1 MERIE
6 KSSKEIELSIISRS
20 DDSRITF
27 NWASRTIREFL
38 QGDTKY
44 DDAVRVIKRALNLDA
59 SNDPTRLYTENAR
72 NAYNVFLE
80 ELYKFV
86 LCESIIDKSSIYDLD
101 SVKRFMRVRVREE
114 INKLENSYMP
124 YDVAMV
130 LTKLDKDDS
139 NIYLDKKLMST
150 LFYNTNLNISKEQ
163 IQKIVDTEL
172 DCTLKKIEYMDK
184 EIKPRK
190 ESIKKANKLMLRTSI
205 IAGTVF
211 LSASSLFFFK
221 HKKTSALE
229 YSTQTIYEDLSF
241 SDIET
246 TYENHDNT
254 KPVEKEK
261 RIVTVYSPVEN
272 GIFTESIYNYT
283 NSGISNADLLNKEL
297 DDAYL
302 VSRTTHSITEYPEDI
317 MSVYKDIS
325 SENRVIISSKT
336 DGKKGIPYDQVA
348 LLSIVLNALYFIGF
362 GCFGNKPFVRYDKKK
377 LKELLKEKELE
388 NNHLVAISMPTFKET
403 KYEDIDKQLEKEKS
417 LIKTLEK

>member
-1 MERIE
+1 MEKIE

-20 DDSRITF
+20 DDSRITYK
-27 NWASRTIREFL
+27 WTSRVIREFL
-38 QGDTKY
+38 QGDNNYEDT
-44 DDAVRVIKRALNLDA
+44 VRVIKRALDLDA
-59 SNDPTRLYTENAR
+59 TNNPVFLYTEEAR
-72 NAYNVFLE
+72 NAYNEFLE

-86 LCESIIDKSSIYDLD
+86 LCESIIDKSSIYDND
-101 SVKRFMRVRVREE
+101 NVKRFMRVRVREE

-150 LFYNTNLNISKEQ
+150 LFLNTDLNISKEQ
-163 IQKIVDTEL
+163 IQKIVDKEL
-172 DCTLKKIEYMDK
+172 ESSLKKIEYIDK
-184 EIKPRK
+184 KIEPTK
-190 ESIKKANKLMLRTSI
+190 ESISRLKKSMLRISI
-205 IAGTVF
+205 IAGTIF
-211 LSASSLFFFK
+211 LSASSWLFLK
-221 HKKTSALE
+221 SKKTSALK
-229 YSTQTIYEDLSF
+229 YNTQTIYEDLSF
-241 SDIET
+241 SDIES

-254 KPVEKEK
+254 QPVEKEK
-261 RIVTVYSPVEN
+261 RIVTSPVEN
-272 GIFTESIYNYT
+272 GVFTESIYNYT

-348 LLSIVLNALYFIGF
+348 LLIIAINALEVIGF
-362 GCFGNKPFVRYDKKK
+362 GYAANAPFLRSDKKK
-377 LKELLKEKELE
+377 LKEYEKEKELE
-388 NNHLVAISMPTFKET
+388 NNHIVAISMPTFKET
-403 KYEDIDKQLEKEKS
+403 KYEDIDTQLEKEKH
-417 LIKTLEK
+417 LEKKLESR

>member
-1 MERIE
+1 MEKVE
-6 KSSKEIELSIISRS
+6 TSPKEIEYSLIRESNE
-20 DDSRITF
+20 SRITYK
-27 NWASRTIREFL
+27 WTSRVIREFL

-44 DDAVRVIKRALNLDA
+44 DDAVRVIKRALDLDA
-59 SNDPTRLYTENAR
+59 SNNPVFLYTEEAR
-72 NAYNVFLE
+72 NAYNEFLE

-86 LCESIIDKSSIYDLD
+86 LCESVIDKSSIYDND
-101 SVKRFMRVRVREE
+101 NVKKFMRVRVREE

-130 LTKLDKDDS
+130 LTKLDKDDLD
-139 NIYLDKKLMST
+139 IYLDKKLMST
-150 LFYNTNLNISKEQ
+150 LFLNTDLNISKEQ
-163 IQKIVDTEL
+163 IQKIVDKEL
-172 DCTLKKIEYMDK
+172 ESSLKNLEYIDK
-184 EIKPRK
+184 EIEPTKK
-190 ESIKKANKLMLRTSI
+190 SISRLKKSMLRISI
-205 IAGTVF
+205 IAGTIF
-211 LSASSLFFFK
+211 LSTSSWLFLK
-221 HKKTSALE
+221 SKKTSALK
-229 YSTQTIYEDLSF
+229 YNTQTIYEDLSF

-272 GIFTESIYNYT
+272 GVFTESIYNYT

-317 MSVYKDIS
+317 MNVYKDIS

-348 LLSIVLNALYFIGF
+348 LLTIVLNALYFIGF
-362 GCFGNKPFVRYDKKK
+362 GISANAPFLRSDKKK
-377 LKELLKEKELE
+377 LKEYEKEKELQ
-388 NNHLVAISMPTFKET
+388 NNHIVAISIPTFKET

-417 LIKTLEK
+417 LIKALEK